1 MSYTATSRM
10 DGNETRV
17 GKLEQGIT
25 GGKANLTWK
34 VKNRLDRADYI
45 MVRILGVI

>member
-34 VKNRLDRADYI
+34 GTKTFDIADYI